1 MKLPKAKFG
10 FNPNSLAQY
19 RFGFQGMRKGNQLY
33 GDGNLY
39 ETPFRNYDPF
49 LGRWRSPDPIQ
60 HPWQGSYTAFNNNP
74 IYFVDPMGLEG
85 DENDEPEDGATR
97 TTEKDGRYK
106 YDADKGKWVAQGF
119 KEQQLRTVNIVEED
133 PNKPISG
140 VEARMDFMRFKMRM
154 ESPLERA
161 NLKSNSEID
170 RAVRQAGLSQSQL
183 SAEITREEVIRD
195 LNFAANWTSWGLNKS
210 GKYITYS
217 GLVVSAF
224 PRGQAY
230 GVPAIG
236 VGNSLSTAGTV
247 IDLKQ
252 SGFKQNW
259 TKFGTH
265 ATDLALSATTGKIIE
280 TDYARGLIK
289 YHDKEMIKGG
299 SSIIQGQAK
308 DGANHLLNKEDDS
321 K

>member
-1 MKLPKAKFG
+1 M
-10 FNPNSLAQY
+10 
-19 RFGFQGMRKGNQLY
+19 
-33 GDGNLY
+33 
-39 ETPFRNYDPF
+39 
-49 LGRWRSPDPIQ
+49 
-60 HPWQGSYTAFNNNP
+60 
-74 IYFVDPMGLEG
+74 
-85 DENDEPEDGATR
+85 
-97 TTEKDGRYK
+97 
-106 YDADKGKWVAQGF
+106 AQGF
-119 KEQQLRTVNIVEED
+119 KEQQLRTVNIVEEKPND
-133 PNKPISG
+133 PVSG
-140 VEARMDFMRFKMRM
+140 VEAQMNFMRFKMRM

-183 SAEITREEVIRD
+183 SADITRDNVIRD

-224 PRGQAY
+224 PGGQAY
-230 GVPAIG
+230 GVHAIG
-236 VGNSLSTAGTV
+236 VGNGLSKAGTI
-247 IDLKQ
+247 IDLTQ

-259 TKFGTH
+259 TKFGIH

-299 SSIIQGQAK
+299 SSVLQGKGK
-308 DGANHLLNKEDDS
+308 DGAKQLLKEEE
-321 K
+321 